1 MKVSI
6 DLSGLACVAEGEFND
21 YGYFLIDTLTADNG
35 DDISVILGSM
45 SLSVVIDEAV
55 REALEPIG
63 DDVPC

>member
-6 DLSGLACVAEGEFND
+6 DLSGLSCVAEGEFND
-21 YGYFLIDTLTADNG
+21 YGYFLIEKLTADNG